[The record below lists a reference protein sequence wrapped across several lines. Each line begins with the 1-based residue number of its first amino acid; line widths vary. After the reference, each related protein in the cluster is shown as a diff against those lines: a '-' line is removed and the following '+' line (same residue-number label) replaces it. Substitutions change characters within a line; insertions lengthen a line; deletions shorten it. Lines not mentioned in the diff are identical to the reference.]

1 MKFILYIGPLRLIL
15 ALLTVILIAMA
26 PFAGEASSLAGW
38 DAVVGTVAPPLAGI
52 MLWVI
57 PLDIMMNRIFLADTE
72 DAERHR
78 RIFRLDLFLFIA
90 LLLAWSPFII
100 DLVRQ
105 S

>member
-1 MKFILYIGPLRLIL
+1 MKFILYIGPLRLVL
-15 ALLTVILIAMA
+15 ALLTVILIIMA
-26 PFAGEASSLAGW
+26 PFAGEATSFTGW
-38 DAVVGTVAPPLAGI
+38 DAVVGTVAPALAVI

-78 RIFRLDLFLFIA
+78 RIFWLDLFLFMA